1 MSKEK
6 ILVVEDENLIALE
19 IKRRLEKND
28 FQVVD
33 ILSSGKDAVKYL
45 SENNVDL
52 IIMDIMLDN
61 GMDGVDTAEI
71 INRTNDIPIVYLTAY
86 SDDKTL
92 EKAKKTMSYGYI
104 VKPIEEEKLKIN
116 IEMALNKHKLEK
128 SSKLESALS
137 SRNFLKTKKIS
148 IKNDEEILLIS
159 LDKLVYIEVE
169 EGVVYFYTEEEK
181 FSEKGT
187 LKFWEEKL
195 ENFGFYRCHK
205 NFMINL
211 NKIGKLIPGKNN
223 SYLLKMNSYKR
234 EIPIARD
241 KIKEIKEIMTI

>member
-19 IKRRLEKND
+19 IKKRLEKNK

-33 ILSSGKDAVKYL
+33 ILSSGKDAVKYV
-45 SENNVDL
+45 SKNNVDL
-52 IIMDIMLDN
+52 ILMDIMLDN
-61 GMDGVDTAEI
+61 DMDGIDTAEI
-71 INRTNDIPIVYLTAY
+71 INKDNDIPIVYLTAY

-116 IEMALNKHKLEK
+116 IEMALNKHQLEK
-128 SSKLESALS
+128 SSKLESALK
-137 SRNFLKTKKIS
+137 SRDFLKSKKIS
-148 IKNDEEILLIS
+148 IKKGEEILLIS

-187 LKFWEEKL
+187 LKSWEEKL

-211 NKIGKLIPGKNN
+211 NKIEKLIPGKNN
-223 SYLLKMNSYKR
+223 SYLLKMNFYKR